1 MIKKLLVAALV
12 AVPMCLSAQTFKFG
26 TVNSQEVF
34 EALPD
39 KAAAEESLK
48 AVQDKYQAEY
58 DKLQEEFRKKYQEF
72 QELPEDTPQ
81 SIKDSRMQELSEN
94 NQKIQNFQQVA
105 AQDLQKQQEA
115 LLAPITAKIQ
125 SAIQAV
131 GQEGGY
137 TFIYDLS
144 IPTIVYIGAGAE
156 DVTAQVKAKLG
167 I

>member
-12 AVPMCLSAQTFKFG
+12 AVPMCLSAQSLKFG
-26 TVNSQEVF
+26 TVNTQEIF
-34 EALPD
+34 EAMPD
-39 KAAAEESLK
+39 KAAAEETLK
-48 AVQDKYQAEY
+48 TVQDKYQAEF
-58 DKLQEEFRKKYQEF
+58 DKLNEEFQKKYKEF

-115 LLAPITAKIQ
+115 LIAPISAKIQ

-144 IPTIVYIGAGAE
+144 IPTIVYIGAGA
-156 DVTAQVKAKLG
+156 DDLTSQVKAKLG

>member
-12 AVPMCLSAQTFKFG
+12 AVPMCLSAQSLKFG
-26 TVNSQEVF
+26 TVNSQEIF
-34 EALPD
+34 DAMPD
-39 KAAAEESLK
+39 KAAAEETLK
-48 AVQDKYQAEY
+48 TVQDKYQAEY
-58 DKLQEEFRKKYQEF
+58 DKLNEEFQKKYKEF

-94 NQKIQNFQQVA
+94 SQKIQNFQQVA

-115 LLAPITAKIQ
+115 LIAPISSKIQ

-144 IPTIVYIGAGAE
+144 IPTIVYIGAGA
-156 DVTAQVKAKLG
+156 DDLTSQVKAKLG